1 MIENAKDLPIV
12 DGQSLIRSPEVATS
26 SPPAV
31 PALKMR
37 RWTPQLKKNKFWA
50 QLLQQDMR
58 MKGE

>member
-37 RWTPQLKKNKFWA
+37 RWIPQLKKNKFWA

-58 MKGE
+58 IKGE

>member
-37 RWTPQLKKNKFWA
+37 RWMPQLKKK
-50 QLLQQDMR
+50 
-58 MKGE
+58 